1 MPCFAPNKWDVPF
14 GGGEGR
20 TSQNFN
26 KKWVEM

>member
-1 MPCFAPNKWDVPF
+1 MPCFALNKWDVSF

-20 TSQNFN
+20 TKDFN